1 MGARAVLNAAEKKTD
16 RLSQWAMEIKARRGY
31 GKALVA
37 IAAKNAR
44 MAWAMLSS
52 GLDYRAAEALAA

>member
-1 MGARAVLNAAEKKTD
+1 MSLWAQALQARA
-16 RLSQWAMEIKARRGY
+16 GY

-44 MAWAMLSS
+44 MAWAMLAR
-52 GLDYRAAEALAA
+52 GEAYRVVV

>member
-1 MGARAVLNAAEKKTD
+1 MSK
-16 RLSQWAMEIKARRGY
+16 WALELKERRGY

-44 MAWAMLSS
+44 IAWAMLSK
-52 GLDYRAAEALAA
+52 GQDYQRAQAAEQA